1 MQNSNYFGTR
11 EDKYKKN
18 KKHRKLKVFILILV
32 LLIGGGGAYAMRISG
47 QLKTTV
53 NKIYK
58 PAGNKTV
65 STAIKNKKTFSVLL
79 LGVDTGAEGR
89 IDKGNSDTMIVA
101 TINPKTNKTTLV
113 SIPRDTLAQLQGA
126 NSFNMQK
133 INAAYNVGG
142 SKMAM
147 STVEKLF
154 DTRIDYYITVN
165 MGALSKIV
173 DTIGGVDVS
182 VPFSFSSG
190 GSTFKKGKMHLNGTQ
205 ALAYARMRYEDPN
218 GDYGRQKR
226 QQQVITSMIK
236 SAVSLKALTNFENI
250 LSSLENSIATN
261 LSFDDMVSIQSN
273 YKDAAKHITSDHLQ
287 GRSATVEG
295 ASYEIPTNDEIQRVS
310 DVLRTALGLK
320 TTTIDNAETKQNDLN
335 TNFTGL
341 EYQQDFTVYS
351 ESVMNGGTS
360 TDTTTNDT
368 STDTTYSDQSST
380 TGNTWSTQE
389 STSQWNNGY

>member
-1 MQNSNYFGTR
+1 MQNSNYFGSR

-47 QLKTTV
+47 QIKSAA

-58 PAGNKTV
+58 PADGKSV
-65 STAIKNKKTFSVLL
+65 STSIKNKKAFSILL
-79 LGVDTGAEGR
+79 LGVDTGADGR
-89 IDKGNSDTMIVA
+89 VDKGNSDTMIVA
-101 TINPKTNKTTLV
+101 TVNPKKNQVKLV

-126 NSFNMQK
+126 ESFNMQK

-147 STVEKLF
+147 STVEKMF
-154 DTRIDYYITVN
+154 DIPIDYYVTVN

-173 DTIGGVDVS
+173 TAIGGVDVD
-182 VPFSFSSG
+182 VPFDFAWNGSSF
-190 GSTFKKGKMHLNGTQ
+190 TKGKMHLNGQQ
-205 ALAYARMRYEDPN
+205 ALDYSRMRYDDPE

-226 QQQVITSMIK
+226 QRQVITSMIK
-236 SAVSLKALTNFENI
+236 SAVSFKSLTNFESI
-250 LSSLENSIATN
+250 LNTLEDSVATN
-261 LSFDDMVSIQSN
+261 LSFDDMVSMQAN
-273 YKDAAKHITSDHLQ
+273 YRSAAKSIKSDYLK
-287 GRSATVEG
+287 GRDADVEG
-295 ASYEIPTNDEIQRVS
+295 SSYQIPTNDEIQRVS

-320 TTTIDNAETKQNDLN
+320 TTTIDNAETKQNNLN

-351 ESVMNGGTS
+351 ESMMNGGTS

-368 STDTTYSDQSST
+368 STDTTYSDQST
-380 TGNTWSTQE
+380 TTNNTWSTQE